1 MPVICLASPKGG
13 VGKTTIS
20 ANLAHA
26 LQRAGRRVLAVD
38 LDPQNALR
46 LHFGVPLEDTG
57 GFMAGL
63 MAGADPASTLRET
76 ASGVALLPHGALDM
90 AGSLALAAALDRE
103 PERIAAPLRRLMAD
117 PGLVI
122 VIDTPPGP
130 SHALA
135 AVIPLVDTF
144 IAVLLADAA
153 STALLPQVETGAFL
167 GQGTLASL
175 FSARLKIV
183 INQVDQASRLSF
195 SAAEAVARHLG
206 PKLLGVVA
214 KDEAMGEAL
223 AYQRLLLDFAPA
235 SRAATDLGAIA
246 RATAALLPP
255 PAAAAQA
262 AGPQPLGPPPLL
274 DPSRWGQRS
283 W

>member
-1 MPVICLASPKGG
+1 MPVLCLASPKGG
-13 VGKTTIS
+13 VGKTTVS

-26 LQRAGRRVLAVD
+26 LHRAGRRVLAVD

-46 LHFGVPLEDTG
+46 LHFGIPLQDGG

-63 MAGADPASTLRET
+63 MTGADPVAALRET

-90 AGSLALAAALDRE
+90 AGNLAFASLVDRE
-103 PERIAAPLRRLMAD
+103 PERIAAPLRRLASD
-117 PGLVI
+117 PELVI
-122 VIDTPPGP
+122 LIDSPPGP

-175 FSARLKIV
+175 FSSRLRVV
-183 INQVDQASRLSF
+183 INQVDQNSRLSF

-214 KDEAMGEAL
+214 RDEAMAEAL

-235 SRAATDLGAIA
+235 SRAATDFGAIV
-246 RATAALLPP
+246 RATLALLPAP
-255 PAAAAQA
+255 PAPGTAPATPAA
-262 AGPQPLGPPPLL
+262 PPPLL
-274 DPSRWGQRS
+274 DPSRWGQG
-283 W
+283 

>member
-13 VGKTTIS
+13 VGKTTLS

-26 LQRAGRRVLAVD
+26 LHRAGRRVLAID

-46 LHFGVPLEDTG
+46 LHYGVPLEETG

-63 MAGADPASTLRET
+63 MAGAGAVPPPRET
-76 ASGVALLPHGALDM
+76 AAGVALLPHGTLDM
-90 AGSLALAAALDRE
+90 AGSLTLAAALDRE
-103 PERIAAPLRRLMAD
+103 PERLAAPLRQLMAD

-130 SHALA
+130 SQALA

-153 STALLPQVETGAFL
+153 STALLPQVETGGFL

-175 FSARLKIV
+175 FSSRLRIV
-183 INQVDQASRLSF
+183 INQVDPASRLSMN
-195 SAAEAVARHLG
+195 AAEAVARHLG
-206 PKLLGVVA
+206 PKLLGAVA
-214 KDEAMGEAL
+214 RDEAMAEAL

-235 SRAATDLGAIA
+235 SRAAGDLGAIA
-246 RATAALLPP
+246 RATLALLPP
-255 PAAAAQA
+255 PVPAAPPASS
-262 AGPQPLGPPPLL
+262 GRPPLL
-274 DPSRWGQRS
+274 DPARWGQRS

>member
-26 LQRAGRRVLAVD
+26 LQRAGRRVLAID

-46 LHFGVPLEDTG
+46 LHFGIPLEDTG

-63 MAGADPASTLRET
+63 MAGADPASALRET

-90 AGSLALAAALDRE
+90 AGSLALATALDRE

-130 SHALA
+130 SHVLA
-135 AVIPLVDTF
+135 AAIPLVDTV
-144 IAVLLADAA
+144 IATLLADAA
-153 STALLPQVETGAFL
+153 SIALLPQVETGAFL

-175 FSARLKIV
+175 FSTRLRIV
-183 INQVDQASRLSF
+183 VNQVDPASRLSF

-206 PKLLGVVA
+206 PKLLGAVA
-214 KDEAMGEAL
+214 RDEAMSEAL

-235 SRAATDLGAIA
+235 SRAATDLGAVA
-246 RATAALLPP
+246 HAVAALLPP
-255 PAAAAQA
+255 SAPASPVTA
-262 AGPQPLGPPPLL
+262 GPPPLL
-274 DPSRWGQRS
+274 DPSRWGQRP
-283 W
+283 

>member
-1 MPVICLASPKGG
+1 M
-13 VGKTTIS
+13 S

-26 LQRAGRRVLAVD
+26 LQRAGRRVLAID

-57 GFMAGL
+57 GFMARL
-63 MAGADPASTLRET
+63 TAGVDPGGALRET

-90 AGSLALAAALDRE
+90 ASSLALAVAIERN
-103 PERIAAPLRRLMAD
+103 PEQITAPLRRLMAD

-122 VIDTPPGP
+122 IIDTPPGP

-144 IAVLLADAA
+144 VAVLLADAA

-175 FSARLKIV
+175 FASRLRII

-195 SAAEAVARHLG
+195 TAAEAVARHLG
-206 PKLLGVVA
+206 PKLLGAVA
-214 KDEAMGEAL
+214 RDEAMSEAL

-246 RATAALLPP
+246 QALVALLPTP
-255 PAAAAQA
+255 VAASQPAA
-262 AGPQPLGPPPLL
+262 GPPPLL